1 MADKN
6 SLRAIG
12 YMFGAVTAAV
22 TIIAVVFV
30 ANVEPG
36 RGEPSEFAY
45 SAAMR

>member
-36 RGEPSEFAY
+36 RGERSEFAY
-45 SAAMR
+45 SASMR